1 MLHMIKL
8 LLACLLTLSF
18 YLTPCLAGDVCELG
32 GAVIQLSSSNHTYK
46 AVPSDPNVLLHNSTQ
61 HVQLSL
67 ATPPDACQPLA
78 NSVTGAAVLVQRG
91 SCPFAT
97 KAENVRRAKA
107 AAVLVINSDADCM
120 YMDLNNTE
128 AEAITMLPVVSVSK
142 QTGLELNE
150 AAQQN
155 ATIALWM
162 PYYSSFDFN
171 VILLW
176 VMAIGT
182 FVLAGLWAGNDSFGT
197 EHSYLQVQDDSEG
210 SASKWQMESQTI
222 TQGGALAFLVIAS
235 GSLLLLYFFL
245 DTAFYVV
252 LMGLFSLG
260 AVQALAAALYP
271 LCSWLLPHQ
280 TLHPPIGQVSA
291 HAVLSLGI
299 SLGVVA
305 VWLVFRSSAWA
316 WLLQD
321 LLGISLIVMVLRQ
334 FRLPDIK
341 VACVLLPLSFFY
353 DIFWVFIQP
362 YLTHGDSVMV
372 KVATGGDQHWQLPM
386 LLIVPAFHLSPATG
400 PVILGFGDILLPG
413 LLGVYSRTFDLYHNL
428 DIWQSYFWPTVVGYA
443 VGLLLTY
450 IALWF
455 EIGGSQGQPALLY
468 LIPCTLGLTLLLA
481 MSRKHLTL
489 MCSNNAFATYGSG
502 DSVPDLETNAELQD
516 SGDTHLLAP
525 SC

>member
-8 LLACLLTLSF
+8 LLACLLTLSL

-46 AVPSDPNVLLHNSTQ
+46 AVPSDPEVLLHDSLQ
-61 HVQLSL
+61 QMQLSL
-67 ATPPDACQPLA
+67 ASPQDACQPLTDP
-78 NSVTGAAVLVQRG
+78 VTGAAVLVQRG

-97 KAENVRRAKA
+97 KAQNVQRANA
-107 AAVLVINSDADCM
+107 AAVLVINSDDDCM

-128 AEAITMLPVVSVSK
+128 VEAITMPVVSVSK
-142 QTGLELNE
+142 QTGVELEE
-150 AAQQN
+150 AAQKH

-182 FVLAGLWAGNDSFGT
+182 FVLAGVWAGNDSFGT
-197 EHSYLQVQDDSEG
+197 EHSYLQAQDDSEG
-210 SASKWQMESQTI
+210 NASKWQMESQTI
-222 TQGGALAFLVIAS
+222 TQGGAVAFLVIAS

-260 AVQALAAALYP
+260 AVQALAAALAP

-280 TLHPPIGQVSA
+280 TLHPPIGQIPA

-305 VWLVFRSSAWA
+305 VWLVFRSYAWA
-316 WLLQD
+316 WVLQD

-428 DIWQSYFWPTVVGYA
+428 DIWQSYFWPTVVGRRLSPLLDYVQLAASQKLCSWWALHRVILAIEFARAETA
-443 VGLLLTY
+443 V
-450 IALWF
+450 A
-455 EIGGSQGQPALLY
+455 A
-468 LIPCTLGLTLLLA
+468 
-481 MSRKHLTL
+481 
-489 MCSNNAFATYGSG
+489 
-502 DSVPDLETNAELQD
+502 DL
-516 SGDTHLLAP
+516 
-525 SC
+525 